1 MGLPV
6 TSSLIV
12 NFDAST
18 IAQGDNTAV
27 SSWAPAAGAE
37 TAAAAQATT
46 ANQPTFRTNQ
56 LNGLP
61 AVLFTL
67 AGGSTLDT
75 GAWGASY
82 ATPNTAFVVGKMTS
96 GGGGNAG
103 NYFTGR
109 TGVLNYLGQENALIQ
124 TGAGAGNQLTLAH
137 TPDSFF
143 HVYAATYNGASSQ
156 IFLDSAIAGT
166 TGTTGLGTSADN
178 MPGMRMGCT
187 ASSNASNNFDG
198 AIAEI
203 AFYDNLLSAGEIF
216 SVMSYLNAKWGLSLP
231 GLDINRRHPV
241 QPYRARRRA
250 ANW

>member
-61 AVLFTL
+61 AVLFTF
-67 AGGSTLDT
+67 AGSSNLDT
-75 GAWGASY
+75 GAWGTSY
-82 ATPNTAFVVGKMTS
+82 AVPNTAFVVGKIT
-96 GGGGNAG
+96 NTANDA
-103 NYFTGR
+103 NYFSGR
-109 TGVLNYLGQENALIQ
+109 TGVYNYLGVNN
-124 TGAGAGNQLTLAH
+124 AGAGIAMGAG
-137 TPDSFF
+137 TPTEIQATFTPGSNYHIFCA
-143 HVYAATYNGASSQ
+143 VYNSASSALY
-156 IFLDSAIAGT
+156 IDSTTAFA
-166 TGTTGLGTSADN
+166 TGTTGSAASSN
-178 MPGMRMGCT
+178 MPGMRIGAT
-187 ASSNASNNFDG
+187 SAGTSNFPDG

-203 AFYDNLLSAGEIF
+203 AFYDNLLTAGEIF
-216 SVMSYLNAKWGLSLP
+216 SVMSYLNAKWGLALP
-231 GLDINRRHPV
+231 GLDINRRHPP
-241 QPYRARRRA
+241 QPFTSRRRA
-250 ANW
+250 TKW